1 MSETQELN
9 KQLERECYNYPPDL
23 EKMQKLVDMGA
34 DVNAVYNDY
43 QTLLGYILDGYMERV
58 MSLDYTQDLVMGTA
72 LICDTLCRGEL
83 INGRDGRYVDS
94 IVRFFFENGF
104 DMRRKF
110 ICEGRETLYAN
121 DVLTWLDCVFHGSR
135 AIKTLK
141 YILSFVESPDELY
154 DTGGWTIFLQY
165 KSNALIDYYDMDLP
179 GYGCC
184 EYKAAR
190 VVERFTIK
198 KGWKEM
204 LTCPNEDGKE
214 DK

>member
-9 KQLERECYNYPPDL
+9 EQLERECYNYPPDL
-23 EKMQKLVDMGA
+23 ENMQKLVDMGA

-110 ICEGRETLYAN
+110 ICEGREALYAH
-121 DVLTWLDCVFHGSR
+121 DVLTWIDCVFHGSEV
-135 AIKTLK
+135 IKTLK

-154 DTGGWTIFLQY
+154 DTGGWPIFLEY
-165 KSNALIDYYDMDLP
+165 GSNGSFDYYDMDLR

-184 EYKAAR
+184 QYKAAR
-190 VVERFTIK
+190 VVERFIIK
-198 KGWKEM
+198 K
-204 LTCPNEDGKE
+204 DGEKC
-214 DK
+214 